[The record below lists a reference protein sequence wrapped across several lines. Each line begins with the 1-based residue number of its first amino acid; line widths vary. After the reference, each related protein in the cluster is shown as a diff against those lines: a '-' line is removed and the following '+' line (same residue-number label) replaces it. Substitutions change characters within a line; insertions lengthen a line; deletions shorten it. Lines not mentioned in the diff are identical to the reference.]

1 MCLFNKHTACRE
13 GTERCAQGMHF
24 GGERRSKHMI
34 KVTVTIKLNTE
45 LLQHDSEMRY
55 LNGWL
60 GVMRVKSINHKR
72 LSSKVSLS

>member
-1 MCLFNKHTACRE
+1 
-13 GTERCAQGMHF
+13 
-24 GGERRSKHMI
+24 MI